1 MLLEKS
7 EFAMK
12 LFLFGFDVGGHGSE
26 TELGVDPGHDWPV
39 ELAHV
44 PVHQVVDLSTG
55 LCILWIHAKKGSS
68 LHHLKV
74 FRYSPWVWCEL
85 VHDILHNCPRLPN
98 CEVSVLQSW
107 NAMSWVDGQK
117 LGLILLS
124 LNYLSKLLSDFFE
137 ITLKRSTSV
146 NLKSTL
152 FSIRTSSQ
160 ALAGGEIA

>member
-1 MLLEKS
+1 
-7 EFAMK
+7 
-12 LFLFGFDVGGHGSE
+12 
-26 TELGVDPGHDWPV
+26 
-39 ELAHV
+39 
-44 PVHQVVDLSTG
+44 
-55 LCILWIHAKKGSS
+55 
-68 LHHLKV
+68 
-74 FRYSPWVWCEL
+74 
-85 VHDILHNCPRLPN
+85 
-98 CEVSVLQSW
+98 
-107 NAMSWVDGQK
+107 MSWVDGQK